1 MHHIIDY
8 RLVMLTIFGFHTD
21 DKLYTKHAQ
30 ILTCS
35 AKKFDINVHFSQVSK
50 DDWQK
55 IIAFKPKFI
64 AQMRRDLTGK
74 ILFVDADAI
83 ILKDIRPF
91 FDSIEE
97 DIAVHYI
104 NGTRLISSTIFINDT
119 PNAHLLMD
127 EWERRQLAQPE
138 VWDQVVLQELVDEWV
153 ESKKVTLNKL
163 PPNYTFIFDTSRRT
177 YGDAYEPIIEQLQA
191 SRDMRW
197 LKKYKERSL
206 FEQWYKKYPLLSKST
221 KKIVTRHSVVNER
234 TKQLGIDIKLSLSDL
249 LD

>member
-1 MHHIIDY
+1 
-8 RLVMLTIFGFHTD
+8 MLTIFGFHTD

-35 AKKFDINVHFSQVSK
+35 AKKFDINVYFHQVSK

-64 AQMRRDLTGK
+64 AKMRRELTGK

-83 ILKDIRPF
+83 ILQDIRPF
-91 FDSIEE
+91 FETIVE

-127 EWERRQLAQPE
+127 EWERRQLQQPE
-138 VWDQVVLQELVDEWV
+138 VWDQIVLQELVDEWV
-153 ESKKVTLNKL
+153 ENKKVTLNKL

-177 YGDAYEPIIEQLQA
+177 YGDAYEPIIVQLQA

-197 LKKYKERSL
+197 LKKYKERSR

-221 KKIVTRHSVVNER
+221 KKIANRHDVVNAR
-234 TKQLGIDIKLSLSDL
+234 TKQLGIDIQLSFSDL